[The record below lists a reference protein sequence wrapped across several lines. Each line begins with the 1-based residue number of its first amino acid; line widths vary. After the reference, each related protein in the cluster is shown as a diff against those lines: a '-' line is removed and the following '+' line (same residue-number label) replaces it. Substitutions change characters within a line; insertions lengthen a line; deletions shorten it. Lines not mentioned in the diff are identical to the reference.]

1 MNSPPVSFSDLKRSE
16 SNVMSLSFE
25 SEGYSP
31 LVGKIFS
38 LLLFASEPVSLQ
50 EMADQLGV
58 TKAAV
63 SVQVRTLEKNAL
75 CTKLATSSDRKDYYY
90 ISDDVNIITLRGT
103 RQKIEIYNR
112 HVQTTLETMETIGDL
127 PPEERASYEAA
138 KRRYKEAVAMYQ
150 LILSRLEGIEEEWQ
164 LVKQKLEEEA

>member
-1 MNSPPVSFSDLKRSE
+1 MNSPPISFVDLKRSE

-25 SEGYSP
+25 AEGYSP

-38 LLLFASEPVSLQ
+38 LLLFAPEPLSLQ

-90 ISDDVNIITLRGT
+90 ISDDVNIITLKGT
-103 RQKIEIYNR
+103 KQKIEVFKH
-112 HVQTTLETMETIGDL
+112 HVQTTLETMKTIEL
-127 PPEERASYEAA
+127 QPEERASYDAA
-138 KRRYKEAVAMYQ
+138 KRRYKEAAAMYQ

-164 LVKQKLEEEA
+164 LLKQKLDEEA